1 MYLIDFGCVVAHAL
15 GEQERGST
23 IVGTYGYMPPEQ
35 FAGQPIPASDVYSL
49 GATLIYLLT
58 RRDPGTLANLDGRL
72 EFERPN
78 HVSPQLARVLRK
90 MVQREP
96 RKRLRSGVEVRVA
109 LERVAGGKTDPTVS
123 RRLFS
128 TAAGLGVV
136 LGVAAALFSPMI
148 RQAPGTASTVREP
161 KSIVDVPLPP
171 PAPRYTALARP
182 STSEPTCVLTG
193 SVPSHAEVFGDFKL
207 LPSGLRAEARR
218 RAGAVGSAPGRP
230 AEEWGP
236 LGFTPLCLL
245 PGSLISFYR
254 PGYNEAGWV
263 SSGQVVKLIP
273 AREFEGTWRLHD
285 QSLRAFERSGDEVI
299 EYALES
305 VGARR
310 KEIAR
315 HDFQRTEILPPN
327 YISTLGQTI
336 QFVARGRECD
346 RYRPEL
352 VYNWRSTE
360 RLESRT
366 RVCSAGGVE
375 LTQWARAVRAD

>member
-1 MYLIDFGCVVAHAL
+1 M
-15 GEQERGST
+15 
-23 IVGTYGYMPPEQ
+23 
-35 FAGQPIPASDVYSL
+35 PASDVYSL

-58 RRDPGTLANLDGRL
+58 RRDPGSLANLDGRL

-96 RKRLRSGVEVRVA
+96 RKRLRSGVEVRLA
-109 LERVAGGKTDPTVS
+109 LERVAGGRTDPTVS

-161 KSIVDVPLPP
+161 KSIVDVPLPT
-171 PAPRYTALARP
+171 PAPRYTAFARP
-182 STSEPTCVLTG
+182 PTSEPTCVLTG

-230 AEEWGP
+230 GEEWAP

-245 PGSLISFYR
+245 PGGLISFYR

-305 VGARR
+305 VGGRR

-327 YISTLGQTI
+327 YISTHGQTI

-346 RYRPEL
+346 GAEYRYLHEV

-375 LTQWARAVRAD
+375 LTQWARAVRAE